1 MGPIRKL
8 FRKIAR
14 FVVDKAMGNGLM
26 QEETQ
31 ASGGPAVSP
40 QMSALLRQ
48 TAADGIVLLKN
59 DGTLPLRRGARVAVF
74 GRCQFDYFYVGYGSG
89 GDVHPPYKVSPAQAI
104 AEAVADGRLVQNAD
118 LLQAYRRWR
127 AEPDNAPDDGWWGHW
142 PTHYPEMPVSRV
154 LAESAARESEVALV
168 ILGRA
173 AGEDRENKT
182 EKGSYYLTDE
192 ERALLDVVTAAFRR
206 TVVVL
211 DCGNIID
218 LSLFCRYGDKIS
230 ALVYAWQGGMESGH
244 ALVDVLTGAI
254 NPSGKLTDTVAVRYG
269 DYPSAR
275 SFGGKKYNNY
285 EEDIY
290 VGYRYFETFAR
301 DRVLFPFGFGLSYT
315 VFAVEAQSFRH
326 DGGEFSVAV
335 RVRNAGSVVGREV
348 VQLYVQSP
356 QGSLGKPAR
365 VLAAFAKTP
374 LLQPGEECM
383 LLLTCTEYDIASF
396 DDTGA
401 AGSRGSYLLE
411 AGSYVFYVGSDA
423 RSAQPIGEY
432 FLPENEVL
440 VTLRPVCPVRDPF
453 LRIVAKNGKA
463 VREIVPAVEVDRKAR
478 ILSELP
484 PAVGYRGDQGIRL
497 ADVKEGRAPLEA
509 FLSQLT
515 DRELEALTR
524 GYGCMGAPYGASGN
538 AGAYGGILPSLAE
551 KGIPPVVTTDGPAG
565 IRVNRYAALLPC
577 GTALACT
584 WDVALVEQVYASV
597 GEEMER
603 IGSNVLLAPG
613 MNIHRDP
620 LCGRNFEYFSED
632 PLLTGKMAAA
642 AVRGVQSRGRIA
654 CPKHFACNNQEKN
667 RNRHDSRVS
676 ERALREIYLKGF
688 EICVREGKP
697 YNIMTSYNKVNGVW
711 SHYHY
716 DLATTVLREEW
727 GFGGAVITDWWMRKS
742 ASPEFPALKDNAYR
756 VRAQVDVLMPGNMS
770 YLGKRY
776 KSDGSL
782 LRTLGKEGGITRG
795 ELERSA
801 ANTLRVAML
810 LL

>member
-1 MGPIRKL
+1 MGPIRKT

-31 ASGGPAVSP
+31 ASGQAALPP
-40 QMSALLRQ
+40 QTAALLRQ
-48 TAADGIVLLKN
+48 AAADGIVLLKN
-59 DGTLPLRRGARVAVF
+59 DGVLPLRRGARVAVF

-89 GDVHPPYKVSPAQAI
+89 GDVHPPYRVSPAEAI

-142 PTHYPEMPVSRV
+142 PMHYPEMPVSRV
-154 LAESAARESEVALV
+154 LAESAARASEVALV

-192 ERALLDVVTAAFRR
+192 ERAMLDAVTAAFRK

-211 DCGNIID
+211 DCGNIVD
-218 LSLFCRYGDKIS
+218 LSVLCRYGDKLS

-244 ALVDVLTGAI
+244 ALVDVLTGI
-254 NPSGKLTDTVAVRYG
+254 VNPSGRLADTIAVRYG
-269 DYPSAR
+269 DYPSAY
-275 SFGGKKYNNY
+275 SFGGKKYNDY
-285 EEDIY
+285 EEDIF

-315 VFAVEAQSFRH
+315 TFEMQADSFRR
-326 DGGEFSVAV
+326 DGGAFTVAV
-335 RVRNAGSVVGREV
+335 RVQNTGPAAGREV
-348 VQLYVQSP
+348 AQLYVRPP
-356 QGSLGKPAR
+356 QGSLGKPSL
-365 VLAAFAKTP
+365 VLVAFAKTP
-374 LLQPGEECM
+374 LLQPGESCLLM
-383 LLLTCTEYDIASF
+383 LHCTDYDFASF

-411 AGSYVFYVGSDA
+411 AGEYAFCLGPDA
-423 RSAQPIGEY
+423 RAAKPIGEY
-432 FLPENEVL
+432 IVQETEIL
-440 VTLRPVCPVRDPF
+440 VDLRPVCGVRESF
-453 LRIVAKNGKA
+453 LRMVAKNGRA
-463 VREIVPAVEVDRKAR
+463 VREAVPVVTIELKER

-484 PAVGYRGDQGIRL
+484 PAVGFVGDRGIL
-497 ADVKEGRAPLEA
+497 LLDVKEGRASLED

-524 GYGCMGAPYGASGN
+524 GYGCMGAPQGVAGN
-538 AGAYGGILPSLAE
+538 AGAYGGILPSLAA

-565 IRVNRYAALLPC
+565 IRVNRYASLLPC

-584 WDVALVEQVYASV
+584 WDAPLVEAVYAAV
-597 GEEMER
+597 GEEMAR

-613 MNIHRDP
+613 MNIHRNP

-642 AVRGVQSRGRIA
+642 AVRGIQSRSGIA
-654 CPKHFACNNQEKN
+654 CPKHFAANNQEKN
-667 RNRHDSRVS
+667 RNRNDSRIS

-688 EICVREGKP
+688 EICVREGQP
-697 YNIMTSYNKVNGVW
+697 HNIMTSYNKINGVW
-711 SHYHY
+711 SHYNY

-727 GFGGAVITDWWMRKS
+727 GFDGAVITDWWMRKS

-756 VRAQVDVLMPGNMS
+756 VRAQVDVLMPGNMG
-770 YLGKRY
+770 YLGRKY

-782 LRTLGKEGGITRG
+782 LRTLGRPGGITRG
-795 ELERSA
+795 ELERAA